1 MPNPVAPL
9 TRLKGDVLSSFLP
22 LLFVVYLR
30 EFALLVIC
38 GAPSCYYIDVN
49 GVSYE
54 SIIKVAN
61 ELPQRSY
68 TLSWVPIAQNPQKPQ
83 KPQKRPKM
91 AILAKTPKR
100 AKKGVISGVQKRS
113 KMVIF
118 GPAWTALGTCFCVFI
133 CNCDTF

>member
-1 MPNPVAPL
+1 MSKASFIFLIILSIRTISQLV
-9 TRLKGDVLSSFLP
+9 VL
-22 LLFVVYLR
+22 
-30 EFALLVIC
+30 C
-38 GAPSCYYIDVN
+38 GAPSCYYIAVG
-49 GVSYE
+49 GVGFE

-68 TLSWVPIAQNPQKPQ
+68 TLSWVPIAQNPQNPQ

-118 GPAWTALGTCFCVFI
+118 GPAWTPLGTCFCVFI
-133 CNCDTF
+133 CDCDTF